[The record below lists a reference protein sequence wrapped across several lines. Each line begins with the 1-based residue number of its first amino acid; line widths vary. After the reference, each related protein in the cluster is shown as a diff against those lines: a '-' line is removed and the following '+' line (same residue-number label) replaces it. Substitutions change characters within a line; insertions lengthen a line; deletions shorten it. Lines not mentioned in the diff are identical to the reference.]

1 LQIKRQFLKPLYV
14 LCFVVGNREHNT
26 ESEQSL
32 VDVTGLSS
40 ACMNSLALVSN
51 TLYELN
57 PYYGSLAGNPFEGDD
72 TQ

>member
-1 LQIKRQFLKPLYV
+1 M
-14 LCFVVGNREHNT
+14 GNREHNT